1 MGFSICEPKY
11 SREHCC
17 NNTRVIMMMN
27 EVTADKIKRLSNKG
41 EVVAFD
47 FGDSE

>member
-1 MGFSICEPKY
+1 
-11 SREHCC
+11 
-17 NNTRVIMMMN
+17 MMMN

-47 FGDSE
+47 FGDCE